1 MEKYR
6 FIKDLT
12 SDVMYEAYGKT
23 SSEIFE
29 NSGEALFDI
38 ICNRSKISE
47 EKSVEIEVLGD
58 NLEDLMINWLQA
70 LIASV
75 DIDEMFYK
83 RFHIKEISETRLV
96 AECFGE
102 EVSKEKGETVVKAV
116 TYHNFKFEKNEN
128 GYLTRVVLDI

>member
-1 MEKYR
+1 MKYR

-23 SSEIFE
+23 PNEVFE
-29 NSGEALFDI
+29 NSAEALFDV
-38 ICNRSKISE
+38 ICNREKITDE
-47 EKSVEIEVLGD
+47 NKVEIIAEAE

-83 RFHIKEISETRLV
+83 KFKVKEISDTRIV
-96 AECFGE
+96 ADCFGE

-116 TYHNFKFEKNEN
+116 TYYNFEFEKNKD
-128 GYLTRVVLDI
+128 GYRTRVVLDI